1 MIFLSRDREISVLF
15 LLNRISPSALKLG
28 LDSSIVNDFREKQP
42 SKALGDMFV
51 TDLPIVTE
59 LREEQPLKADH
70 PMLVT
75 ELGIVIEVRE
85 LQFQYLLLVDYQ
97 YYTL

>member
-1 MIFLSRDREISVLF
+1 
-15 LLNRISPSALKLG
+15 
-28 LDSSIVNDFREKQP
+28 
-42 SKALGDMFV
+42 MFV

-59 LREEQPLKADH
+59 LREEQPSKADH

-85 LQFQYLLLVDYQ
+85 LQPSYLQLVVYQ
-97 YYTL
+97 FVLIKTEEK

>member
-1 MIFLSRDREISVLF
+1 
-15 LLNRISPSALKLG
+15 
-28 LDSSIVNDFREKQP
+28 
-42 SKALGDMFV
+42 MFV

-59 LREEQPLKADH
+59 LREEQPSKADH

-85 LQFQYLLLVDYQ
+85 LQPPYLLLVDYQ
-97 YYTL
+97 YYTF